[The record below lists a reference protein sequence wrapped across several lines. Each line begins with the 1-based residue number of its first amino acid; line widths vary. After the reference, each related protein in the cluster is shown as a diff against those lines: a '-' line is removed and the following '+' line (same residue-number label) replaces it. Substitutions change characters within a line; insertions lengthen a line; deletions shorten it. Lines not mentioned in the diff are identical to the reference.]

1 MLDLISFSEALRS
14 LDLSAKLPTLF
25 HIFQSF
31 LCLSHTAGVRPLSR
45 YSGVSERTLFRII
58 ATEISWLSINIS
70 LFKHFICPLSVSQ
83 PHGLIGDEVVEKKA
97 GKETFGMR
105 KFFSTTSQK
114 AVNGV
119 DFFGFSTV
127 NLSTG
132 ETAPLDLQQVIYTEA
147 DEARLQ
153 AEKEAKKVKKVK
165 KTTATAEDPQE
176 NKKRGR
182 GKGVKNKPK
191 EDPTKTKPVY
201 RAFEEALKSIF
212 YQIAVLQLPVAFSHI
227 LLDSAYTAAHY
238 IDLLAQYK
246 LFIISKFP
254 TNVAL
259 YFPYQ
264 GEASPTKPRKYGN
277 KVQFNTLDTT
287 TKHIKT
293 FIEDGIKYDFF
304 QYQAWRKSCPKHLF
318 NVLTIRATHKNGKIT
333 HAHLCSNDLT
343 LTALQIKQ
351 YYELRFQI
359 EFNFRDIKQLLGLTK
374 LKNYH
379 KTQLN
384 NMFRWTFSAL
394 LFAKILQKQWAQK
407 LQIPTLSLIDLKTIY
422 KAQFYLK
429 QAINNTQKQDIS
441 FFSTQFVDNFV
452 PTDLINRS

>member
-1 MLDLISFSEALRS
+1 M
-14 LDLSAKLPTLF
+14 
-25 HIFQSF
+25 
-31 LCLSHTAGVRPLSR
+31 
-45 YSGVSERTLFRII
+45 
-58 ATEISWLSINIS
+58 
-70 LFKHFICPLSVSQ
+70 
-83 PHGLIGDEVVEKKA
+83 
-97 GKETFGMR
+97 
-105 KFFSTTSQK
+105 
-114 AVNGV
+114 
-119 DFFGFSTV
+119 
-127 NLSTG
+127 
-132 ETAPLDLQQVIYTEA
+132 QQVIYTEA

-153 AEKEAKKVKKVK
+153 AEKEAKKVKK
-165 KTTATAEDPQE
+165 TTATATAEDTQE
-176 NKKRGR
+176 HKKRGR

-246 LFIISKFP
+246 LFIISKVP

-343 LTALQIKQ
+343 LTANQIKQ

-422 KAQFYLK
+422 KP
-429 QAINNTQKQDIS
+429 
-441 FFSTQFVDNFV
+441 NF
-452 PTDLINRS
+452 TSNRQ